1 MSILKNNTSEFHQLK
16 TLLLS
21 DELEQLK
28 ELESKVK
35 TLDLRMENPESIKA
49 AVLPL
54 FDTLLLERL
63 QSKDS
68 RTIQI
73 ISDHLAQI
81 ITQTSQDSPE
91 ALSQSL
97 QSVIGSAIGQEIKN
111 NKEMMIDS
119 LYPIMGG
126 MISKY
131 VSQALKEMMESIN
144 AKIEDGLSVKTYKRK
159 IKSKI
164 TGVSETELLL
174 EESADA
180 RISSLFVI
188 HKESGLLIAEGH
200 IADKEIGDMHM
211 VASMASA
218 IKDFINDW
226 IQHNESNNEVQ
237 ILSYANETLYIE
249 SAGSVY
255 LIAFLDKEP
264 DSELRANINDLF
276 ASLVSKYAT
285 FFQNFDGDDST
296 PEVKAL
302 SETMTAY
309 LQTETKMK
317 ELSVSNN
324 SQKPFKYIMGFL
336 ALFFVGYMA
345 YLSNGW
351 YFEYQLEQEIKEK
364 TGERVA
370 LRQTKETMEV
380 TGYVDSFA
388 HARQVATIISQ
399 KSQKILIN
407 HLAIPINSID
417 RRMAHIESK
426 DKYGAK
432 ISDLEKKIASMEDR
446 LRMPS
451 KENTIKNRG
460 DAKNAT
466 QHP

>member
-35 TLDLRMENPESIKA
+35 MLDLRMEDQASIKA
-49 AVLPL
+49 SVLPL

-63 QSKDS
+63 QNKDS
-68 RTIQI
+68 KTIQI
-73 ISDHLAQI
+73 ISDHLAKI
-81 ITQTSQDSPE
+81 ITQTSQDSPD
-91 ALSQSL
+91 ALSESL
-97 QSVIGSAIGQEIKN
+97 QSVIAPAIGQEIEN
-111 NKEMMIDS
+111 NKEVMIDS

-144 AKIEDGLSVKTYKRK
+144 EKIEDGLSVEKYKRK

-164 TGVSETELLL
+164 TGVSEIELLL

-200 IADKEIGDMHM
+200 IADKEIGDPHM

-226 IQHNESNNEVQ
+226 IQNNESNNEVQ

-255 LIAFLDKEP
+255 LVAFLDKEP
-264 DSELRANINDLF
+264 DSELRAKINDLF

-285 FFQNFDGDDST
+285 FFQKFDGDDST

-302 SETMTAY
+302 SEKMTAY
-309 LQTETKMK
+309 LQAQTKVK
-317 ELSVSNN
+317 ELSASNK
-324 SQKPFKYIMGFL
+324 SQKPLKYIVGFL
-336 ALFFVGYMA
+336 ALLFVGYMV

-351 YFEYQLEQEIKEK
+351 YFEYALEKEIKEK
-364 TGERVA
+364 TGETVA
-370 LRQTKETMEV
+370 LNQTKDTIEV
-380 TGYVDSFA
+380 TGYVDSFV
-388 HARQVATIISQ
+388 HARQVETIISQ
-399 KSQKILIN
+399 KSQKMLIN
-407 HLAIPINSID
+407 HLSIPIRSID
-417 RRMAHIESK
+417 RRMMHLESK
-426 DKYGAK
+426 DEYDSK
-432 ISDLEKKIASMEDR
+432 ISDLEKKIASMEDQ
-446 LRMPS
+446 LRISS
-451 KENTIKNRG
+451 KESAHK
-460 DAKNAT
+460 
-466 QHP
+466 